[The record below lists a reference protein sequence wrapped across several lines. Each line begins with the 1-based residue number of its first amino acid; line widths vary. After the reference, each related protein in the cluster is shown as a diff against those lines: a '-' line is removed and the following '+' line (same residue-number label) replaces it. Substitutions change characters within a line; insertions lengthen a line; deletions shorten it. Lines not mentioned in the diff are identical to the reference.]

1 MHEMGIAMQV
11 MNIVME
17 SLPRDEPL
25 RVKAIHLRVGK
36 LTAIVPQSLQ
46 FCMEMVT
53 KDTPAE
59 GAELKFNEVPV
70 TVECDEC
77 GEQTVIERPPFAC
90 GKCGS
95 EKVEIISGREMI
107 IESIEVEE
115 RKPGEAEADKPGPGG
130 D

>member
-1 MHEMGIAMQV
+1 MHEMGIAMQI

-17 SLPRDEPL
+17 SLPPGEPL

-36 LTAIVPQSLQ
+36 LTAIVPPSLK

-59 GAELKFNEVPV
+59 GAELKFTEVPV

-115 RKPGEAEADKPGPGG
+115 KRSGEGEPGPGG